1 LKLGGPVAI
10 GRSHHPP
17 FASGI
22 PAHRLSPTHKEEW
35 APEKVQ
41 SGVHGTHGNQP
52 LSKDEDHDGASVFLP
67 LFKQKMF
74 YGNFY
79 KKNPFL

>member
-1 LKLGGPVAI
+1 M
-10 GRSHHPP
+10 GRM
-17 FASGI
+17 
-22 PAHRLSPTHKEEW
+22 
-35 APEKVQ
+35 
-41 SGVHGTHGNQP
+41 GNQP
-52 LSKDEDHDGASVFLP
+52 LSQDEDHDGASVFLP